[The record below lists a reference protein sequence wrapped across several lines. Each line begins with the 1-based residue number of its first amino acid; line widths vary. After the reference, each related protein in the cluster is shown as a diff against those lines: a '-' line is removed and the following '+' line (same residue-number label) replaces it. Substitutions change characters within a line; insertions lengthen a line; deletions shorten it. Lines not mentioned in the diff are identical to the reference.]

1 LSPDAR
7 QEPGNLDP
15 AVDAEQLAQIPI
27 CVECG
32 LVWWP
37 DTEDRFTAWWTDD
50 ESPELAF
57 YCSECSERQ
66 FGER

>member
-1 LSPDAR
+1 
-7 QEPGNLDP
+7 
-15 AVDAEQLAQIPI
+15 VDAEQLAQIPI